1 MTATWQ
7 QFAAQS
13 PELAAIGEAQFAR
26 TGLALVGTFRR
37 DGWPRI
43 SPVEPFIVD
52 GLLYLGMTW
61 RSVKALDLLRD
72 PRCVVQTRSPT
83 VKARRGSSRCTGA
96 PSRSTTWT
104 NGEGSAT
111 PYTKPSDF
119 APRNRNFTASPSP
132 SRASR
137 SPSYEMV
144 SFTTWS
150 GKPVKRWGS
159 GASTCAPALSTS
171 HTSSRRRTRTCPWL
185 RRRRSGRLLWLGPG
199 RSGGLSAGP
208 AAPWCPRR
216 SGRSLSAR
224 PC

>member
-72 PRCVVQTRSPT
+72 PRCVVHST
-83 VKARRGSSRCTGA
+83 VSDREGTEGEFKVYGRAVEINNLDERRRFGDTVYEAIGFRPEEPEFHCFAIAIESVAFSQLR
-96 PSRSTTWT
+96 
-104 NGEGSAT
+104 NGEFHHLVW
-111 PYTKPSDF
+111 K
-119 APRNRNFTASPSP
+119 
-132 SRASR
+132 
-137 SPSYEMV
+137 
-144 SFTTWS
+144 
-150 GKPVKRWGS
+150 
-159 GASTCAPALSTS
+159 
-171 HTSSRRRTRTCPWL
+171 
-185 RRRRSGRLLWLGPG
+185 
-199 RSGGLSAGP
+199 AG
-208 AAPWCPRR
+208 
-216 SGRSLSAR
+216 
-224 PC
+224 